1 MLGNPKFDYGDKVKF
16 EIDGKTKVGT
26 IEIIDAY
33 GTFFYNEDV
42 SYDIMVKETDQFVE
56 ENILYKHIHEKF
68 VEKA

>member
-33 GTFFYNEDV
+33 GTFFYKEDV
-42 SYDIMVKETDQFVE
+42 SYDIMVEE
-56 ENILYKHIHEKF
+56 ENTFYKHIAEKF

>member
-33 GTFFYNEDV
+33 GTFFYKEGV
-42 SYDIMVKETDQFVE
+42 SYDIMVEE
-56 ENILYKHIHEKF
+56 ENTFYKHIAEKF